1 MRPNSY
7 KLAKCCG
14 TCKYAIFIYYKD
26 DPEETLCNHD
36 GSKVPLDPVE
46 INVIKN
52 QSIRKERYDEWYKW
66 SIPRQ
71 IEECGVCHLYQMN
84 EDLE

>member
-14 TCKYAIFIYYKD
+14 TCKYKFNITHLEDGTSDSFCHHDNSKRPLHPGEMISKD
-26 DPEETLCNHD
+26 D
-36 GSKVPLDPVE
+36 KVF
-46 INVIKN
+46 IK
-52 QSIRKERYDEWYKW
+52 QLKKWDKW

-71 IEECGVCHLYQMN
+71 VEECGVCHLYQMN
-84 EDLE
+84 EDWE